1 MPKAVEGQTVQSKDG
16 RSFVMIPDRLFLQV
30 IYDGIYEATLTNF
43 INSAIRKGDTCVDV
57 GSNFGWFAT
66 LMGMTADKVIAYE
79 PLQRSHGFLE
89 ENVRLNQQG
98 QTVEARRLA
107 VGPEAGT
114 VTLVVDGAEETESA
128 LAHVATDGEVGGEVV
143 NIVPLG
149 KDLSEH
155 LGNIAIIKLDAE
167 GLEVGALEGAREL
180 LSAED
185 APIVITE
192 ANREAMAREGKTRSD
207 LVSLLD
213 QYGYRLFGMSNDGT
227 LYPDDDK
234 APALACLPPKGQ
246 FANRVNV

>member
-107 VGPEAGT
+107 VGPEAG
-114 VTLVVDGAEETESA
+114 
-128 LAHVATDGEVGGEVV
+128 
-143 NIVPLG
+143 P
-149 KDLSEH
+149 
-155 LGNIAIIKLDAE
+155 
-167 GLEVGALEGAREL
+167 
-180 LSAED
+180 
-185 APIVITE
+185 
-192 ANREAMAREGKTRSD
+192 
-207 LVSLLD
+207 SLWW
-213 QYGYRLFGMSNDGT
+213 
-227 LYPDDDK
+227 
-234 APALACLPPKGQ
+234 
-246 FANRVNV
+246 